1 MTAYR
6 GRRRNSSSC
15 EVFDDDDDRSLVHV
29 HEQSNDKLRSRLLHK
44 MGQIF
49 ASRNVG
55 DTLAPNIVSQLVQ
68 DIYIHTFDDYFSLV
82 RDILSHLKITDTFL
96 ALTFGYW
103 RLNESELESYDQSRM
118 IRDDPLLLKACKS
131 LDPDK
136 VNWTIET
143 LKNYSTSADEA
154 NQNALKYEIWFKDEC
169 DDTILTA
176 TLDAAFERLIQMQF
190 SL

>member
-1 MTAYR
+1 
-6 GRRRNSSSC
+6 
-15 EVFDDDDDRSLVHV
+15 
-29 HEQSNDKLRSRLLHK
+29 

-68 DIYIHTFDDYFSLV
+68 DIYIHAFDDYFSLV

-118 IRDDPLLLKACKS
+118 IREDPLLLNAGKS

-143 LKNYSTSADEA
+143 LKNYSTSADEP
-154 NQNALKYEIWFKDEC
+154 NQNALEYEIWFKDEC
-169 DDTILTA
+169 DHTILTA
-176 TLDAAFERLIQMQF
+176 TLDAAFER
-190 SL
+190 